1 VATNYSERILFGRNL
16 KTLVSGIA
24 ALAGTR
30 MHVHDGVEI
39 QPFEPARNAEGHLL
53 ADAGV
58 GKFA

>member
-1 VATNYSERILFGRNL
+1 MFGRNWRM
-16 KTLVSGIA
+16 LVSGIA

-53 ADAGV
+53 ADARV